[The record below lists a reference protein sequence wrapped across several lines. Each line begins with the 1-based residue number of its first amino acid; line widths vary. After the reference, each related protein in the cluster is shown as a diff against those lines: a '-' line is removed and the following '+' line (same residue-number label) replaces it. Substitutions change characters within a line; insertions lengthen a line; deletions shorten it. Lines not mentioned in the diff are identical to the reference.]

1 MDKKILYAAYG
12 SNINLEQMA
21 FRCPNST
28 VAGTAMLKGYELQF
42 RHHDTIEQNE
52 ESEVPVLLWELDS
65 QDERFLDKYE
75 GWPKYYR
82 KESITLELNGE
93 SVEAMIYIMNGD
105 RPLESPTAQYYD
117 IIEQGYR
124 ENGLDTSYLET
135 ALAEAVQS
143 ENLEMN
149 EEMQIGFD
157 IIY

>member
-1 MDKKILYAAYG
+1 MSKKILYAAYG

-21 FRCPNST
+21 YRCPNST

-42 RHHDTIEQNE
+42 WHHATVEQNADA
-52 ESEVPVLLWELDS
+52 EVPVLLWELDS

-93 SVEAMIYIMNGD
+93 SVEAMVYIMNGD

-124 ENGLDTSYLET
+124 ENGLNTSYLET
-135 ALAEAVQS
+135 ALAEAIQS

-157 IIY
+157 MIY

>member
-1 MDKKILYAAYG
+1 MSKKILYAAYG

-21 FRCPNST
+21 YRCPNST

-42 RHHDTIEQNE
+42 RHHATVEQNADA
-52 ESEVPVLLWELDS
+52 EVPVLLLELDS

-93 SVEAMIYIMNGD
+93 SVEAMVYIMNGD

-124 ENGLDTSYLET
+124 ENGLNTSYLET
-135 ALAEAVQS
+135 ALAEAIQS

-157 IIY
+157 MIY

>member
-1 MDKKILYAAYG
+1 MKETYYFAYG
-12 SNINLEQMA
+12 SNMNLDQMA
-21 FRCPNST
+21 YRCPNST

-42 RHHDTIEQNE
+42 RHHATVEQNADA
-52 ESEVPVLLWELDS
+52 EVPVLLWELDS

-93 SVEAMIYIMNGD
+93 SVEAMVYIMNGD

-124 ENGLDTSYLET
+124 ENGLNTSYLET
-135 ALAEAVQS
+135 ALAEAIQS

-157 IIY
+157 MIY

>member
-1 MDKKILYAAYG
+1 MSKKILYAAYG

-21 FRCPNST
+21 YRCPNST

-42 RHHDTIEQNE
+42 RHHATVEQNADA
-52 ESEVPVLLWELDS
+52 EVPVLLWELDS

-93 SVEAMIYIMNGD
+93 SVEAMVYIMNGD

-124 ENGLDTSYLET
+124 ENGLNTSYLET
-135 ALAEAVQS
+135 ALAEAIQS
-143 ENLEMN
+143 ENLKMN

-157 IIY
+157 MIY